1 MGDGKEYISRPDELG
16 NIHISEDVLAVI
28 AAAAAFCLLMPA
40 RARRARGWIFAAC
53 ALAILTKKYFCAPDG
68 ASDKKQTAE

>member
-1 MGDGKEYISRPDELG
+1 M
-16 NIHISEDVLAVI
+16 
-28 AAAAAFCLLMPA
+28 AAAITIPFMVTDRYHYPLMPLI
-40 RARRARGWIFAAC
+40 WIFAAC